1 MEVEHISW
9 VSLTTGGSSEKKRH
23 LAVGN
28 GLLGEIVVDDESV
41 LSVVAEVF
49 SDGASGVGG
58 QELERSGLGGGG
70 SDDDGV
76 LEAVL
81 LLEKSDDV
89 CDSGSLL
96 ANGDVDAV
104 ETL

>member
-1 MEVEHISW
+1 M
-9 VSLTTGGSSEKKRH
+9 
-23 LAVGN
+23 
-28 GLLGEIVVDDESV
+28 
-41 LSVVAEVF
+41 
-49 SDGASGVGG
+49 
-58 QELERSGLGGGG
+58 ERSGLGGGG

-96 ANGDVDAV
+96 TNGDVDAV

>member
-1 MEVEHISW
+1 M
-9 VSLTTGGSSEKKRH
+9 
-23 LAVGN
+23 
-28 GLLGEIVVDDESV
+28 
-41 LSVVAEVF
+41 
-49 SDGASGVGG
+49 
-58 QELERSGLGGGG
+58 ERSGLGGGG